1 MAQFAY
7 TAINSAGKEIKGTM
21 NADKET
27 EVGAALR
34 ANGYF
39 PTEIKIVAAKK
50 STEKKAIAV
59 GGKKKSFFNIQIGS
73 IKMPQK
79 ELVLFTRQLSI
90 LLDAGL
96 PLIRALRTLE
106 KQSRNRNV
114 KKIIRESADYVEGGF
129 TFSEA
134 LTKNHK
140 TFDQLYVNMVKA
152 GESAGAMEVI
162 LSRLAGFMEKN
173 ARIISKIKAAMIY
186 PSVVLTVAGG
196 VTMFLMV
203 FIVPKFE
210 KIFSELLSGVPLP
223 GLTTFVLSVSQFF
236 MGKYISIIVGL
247 AILIIAYKMAAKTKK
262 GKYILDS
269 GKYRM
274 PVFGNLISKTS
285 IARFSRTF
293 GTLLYSGVPV
303 LKALLIVR
311 DTSGNGLVEHSIQRV
326 HDAVKEG
333 ESIASP
339 LAATRIFPDM
349 VVSMVEVGE
358 ETGKLPEMLEK
369 IADTYEEEVDTAVD
383 AMTSLIEPIM
393 IVFMAVVVGTI
404 VIAMFM
410 PLIKI
415 MQTLGG

>member
-1 MAQFAY
+1 MAQFSY
-7 TAINSAGKEIKGTM
+7 TAINSAGKEVKGTM
-21 NADKET
+21 NADKEAD
-27 EVGAALR
+27 VSAALK
-34 ANGYF
+34 ANGFF
-39 PTEIKIVAAKK
+39 PTEIKAIAAKK
-50 STEKKAIAV
+50 YKEKKAATV
-59 GGKKKSFFNIQIGS
+59 GKKKRGFLNIQIGS

-96 PLIRALRTLE
+96 PLIKALRTLE
-106 KQSRNRNV
+106 KQAKNRHV
-114 KKIIRESADYVEGGF
+114 KKIVGETADYVEGGF
-129 TFSEA
+129 TFSES
-134 LTKNHK
+134 LTKNLK

-152 GESAGAMEVI
+152 GETAGAMEII
-162 LSRLAGFMEKN
+162 LNRLATFMEKN
-173 ARIISKIKAAMIY
+173 ARIISKIKSAMIY
-186 PSVVLTVAGG
+186 PTVVLTVAAS

-210 KIFSELLSGVPLP
+210 KIFTELLSGMPLP
-223 GLTTFVLSVSQFF
+223 ALTTFVLSISQFF
-236 MGKYISIIVGL
+236 MEKYINIIVGL
-247 AILIIAYKMAAKTKK
+247 AVLIIVYKVVSKTRK
-262 GKYILDS
+262 GKYILDA

-285 IARFSRTF
+285 IARFARTF
-293 GTLLYSGVPV
+293 GTLLSSGVPV

-311 DTSGNGLVEHSIQRV
+311 DTAGNGLVENAIQRV

-339 LAATRIFPDM
+339 LSVTKIFPDM

-369 IADTYEEEVDTAVD
+369 IADTYEEEVDNAVE

-415 MQTLGG
+415 MQTLGS

>member
-1 MAQFAY
+1 MAQFSY
-7 TAINSAGKEIKGTM
+7 TAINSAGKEVKGTM
-21 NADKET
+21 NADKEA
-27 EVGAALR
+27 EVSTALR

-39 PTEIKIVAAKK
+39 PTEIKIVTAKK
-50 STEKKAIAV
+50 STEKKATAV
-59 GGKKKSFFNIQIGS
+59 KGKKKGFFNIQIGS

-106 KQSRNRNV
+106 KQSRNKNV
-114 KKIIRESADYVEGGF
+114 KKIVGESADYVEGGF
-129 TFSEA
+129 TFSES
-134 LTKNHK
+134 LTKNPK

-152 GESAGAMEVI
+152 GESAGAMEII

-173 ARIISKIKAAMIY
+173 ARIISKIKSAMIY

-223 GLTTFVLSVSQFF
+223 ALTTFVLSVSQFF
-236 MGKYISIIVGL
+236 MEQYISIIVSL
-247 AILIIAYKMAAKTKK
+247 AVLIVAYKMAAKTKK

-293 GTLLYSGVPV
+293 GTLLSSGVPV
-303 LKALLIVR
+303 LRSLLIVR
-311 DTSGNGLVEHSIQRV
+311 DTAGNGLVENAIQRV

-339 LAATRIFPDM
+339 LAATKIFPDM
-349 VVSMVEVGE
+349 VISMIEVGE

-369 IADTYEEEVDTAVD
+369 IADTYEEEVDNAVD
-383 AMTSLIEPIM
+383 TMTSLIEPIM